1 MLMYS
6 SRSPKHQEHAKP
18 PSIPPHRYLHP
29 PMTEENDLHSGSL
42 TLPASNKYAPQ
53 PPYPPPLPPQHDSC
67 TQSCSSTLI
76 SEHEQIRADGS
87 CSFSPGCRQT
97 VLNLSDSSVTS
108 PSKSSIAATEYP
120 LGASDFVDEKVTSR
134 PNIVTGMDFPIT
146 NEDTNSL
153 LHMLTC
159 SSPPK
164 TLQHGEP
171 LPPLPPLPP
180 VLPPSQLPLPTICSD
195 SGSVPLVYSN
205 PSSDCPYKE
214 PAMLPEHKSAVP
226 STSLEGHEASEVRLL
241 QSDITV
247 ELSSSEHSEY
257 TVQHVFGSSED
268 TISNISSSIPAAPP
282 YPTFHIVTDNSSGS
296 ISAEQ
301 VICEQ
306 PLDQTA
312 LSIHLRPFKMEISQ
326 NETINGVLA
335 SITDDK
341 SMEALQFHR
350 RHKSCLSLENI

>member
-1 MLMYS
+1 
-6 SRSPKHQEHAKP
+6 
-18 PSIPPHRYLHP
+18 
-29 PMTEENDLHSGSL
+29 
-42 TLPASNKYAPQ
+42 
-53 PPYPPPLPPQHDSC
+53 
-67 TQSCSSTLI
+67 
-76 SEHEQIRADGS
+76 
-87 CSFSPGCRQT
+87 
-97 VLNLSDSSVTS
+97 
-108 PSKSSIAATEYP
+108 
-120 LGASDFVDEKVTSR
+120 
-134 PNIVTGMDFPIT
+134 MDFPIT

-282 YPTFHIVTDNSSGS
+282 DPTFHTVTDNSSGS

-301 VICEQ
+301 VI
-306 PLDQTA
+306 
-312 LSIHLRPFKMEISQ
+312 
-326 NETINGVLA
+326 
-335 SITDDK
+335 
-341 SMEALQFHR
+341 
-350 RHKSCLSLENI
+350 